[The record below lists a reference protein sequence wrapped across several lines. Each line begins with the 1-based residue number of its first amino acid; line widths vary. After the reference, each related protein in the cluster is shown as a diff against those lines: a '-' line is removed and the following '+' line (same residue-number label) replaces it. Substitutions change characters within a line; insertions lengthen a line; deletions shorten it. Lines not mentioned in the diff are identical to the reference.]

1 MRYTCNTYTASY
13 KHPIQMLINTR
24 VTLVK
29 QSCAPT
35 LSTYAKIMKIHN
47 NTQINNASSE
57 VSIHEVS
64 SSNFYF
70 SE

>member
-1 MRYTCNTYTASY
+1 
-13 KHPIQMLINTR
+13 MLINTR

-35 LSTYAKIMKIHN
+35 LSMYAKIMKICN
-47 NTQINNASSE
+47 NTQINIASSE